1 MVLLVMHCLVV
12 VVVTVVVVLYR
23 GSIDVELVIA
33 VIEGGISD
41 IVLKVVVMKWWL

>member
-1 MVLLVMHCLVV
+1 VV
-12 VVVTVVVVLYR
+12 VVVEIIVAVVLYC
-23 GSIDVELVIA
+23 GSIDVVLVIA